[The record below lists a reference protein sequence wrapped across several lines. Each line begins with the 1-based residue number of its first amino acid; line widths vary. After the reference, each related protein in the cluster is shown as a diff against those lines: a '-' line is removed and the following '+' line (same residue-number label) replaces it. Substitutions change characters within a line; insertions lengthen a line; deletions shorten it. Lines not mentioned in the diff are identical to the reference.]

1 MSTYSHQM
9 ESKKSVSPSMRAL
22 LFHSK
27 LSHLSKK
34 NSVEWLFAPFL
45 FHYTLKE
52 CEQCQEE
59 QFVQDHFI
67 LGIKSDLYLR
77 QPHSF
82 LSRRIGFYHLAQSSE
97 LLIFYESIKKRKVV
111 KKRPKKTHTC
121 SLDENGFK
129 ILCTEWW
136 EWLNTIGSYFLH
148 WNFEQKSTSLVKK
161 KQNSTFKRVKIN
173 RIECDFSKC
182 Y

>member
-34 NSVEWLFAPFL
+34 NIVEWLFAPFL

-77 QPHSF
+77 HHTLFVKTNWLLSF
-82 LSRRIGFYHLAQSSE
+82 GSE
-97 LLIFYESIKKRKVV
+97 LRALDSLLVTICRLQNFIWCITSKESRYCDYWCKFVNIEELS
-111 KKRPKKTHTC
+111 TH
-121 SLDENGFK
+121 
-129 ILCTEWW
+129 
-136 EWLNTIGSYFLH
+136 
-148 WNFEQKSTSLVKK
+148 
-161 KQNSTFKRVKIN
+161 NSTAA
-173 RIECDFSKC
+173 SLTP
-182 Y
+182 

>member
-1 MSTYSHQM
+1 MSTYSQQM

-34 NSVEWLFAPFL
+34 NIVEWLFAPFL

-82 LSRRIGFYHLAQSSE
+82 LSRRIGFYHLAQRDYG
-97 LLIFYESIKKRKVV
+97 LLIFYESIKKQKVV

-129 ILCTEWW
+129 ILCT
-136 EWLNTIGSYFLH
+136 WLNTIGSYFLH
-148 WNFEQKSTSLVKK
+148 WNFEKKSCLVK
-161 KQNSTFKRVKIN
+161 NKI
-173 RIECDFSKC
+173 
-182 Y
+182 